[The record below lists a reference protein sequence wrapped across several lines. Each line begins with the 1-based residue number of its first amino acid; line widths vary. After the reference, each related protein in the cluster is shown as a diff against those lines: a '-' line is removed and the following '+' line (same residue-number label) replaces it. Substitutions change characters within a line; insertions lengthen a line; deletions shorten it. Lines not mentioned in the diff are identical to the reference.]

1 MIKLVSWKVVRLSFS
16 PISEIQSTYLT
27 DPATLLTE
35 NLLGVGGTDDD
46 VGDGRGHA
54 DLNTGVSLLS
64 KLALE
69 ELVQLGVE
77 DTVGDELPA
86 LGEVGAGVGHGL
98 GGGNVGLHLGG
109 WTG

>member
-1 MIKLVSWKVVRLSFS
+1 M
-16 PISEIQSTYLT
+16 
-27 DPATLLTE
+27 
-35 NLLGVGGTDDD
+35 GGTDDD

-64 KLALE
+64 ELALE
-69 ELVQLGVE
+69 ELVQLSVE

>member
-1 MIKLVSWKVVRLSFS
+1 MNLLESLGRSRHTTKSHG
-16 PISEIQSTYLT
+16 TYLT

-64 KLALE
+64 ELALE

-86 LGEVGAGVGHGL
+86 LADVDTSW
-98 GGGNVGLHLGG
+98 GGGGHID
-109 WTG
+109 